1 VGILESV
8 FRRSTSTL
16 ANPDRWLLRAF
27 GAGPT
32 NSGVHVDEGSTL
44 SSSAFWAGVR
54 LISESLSTV
63 PLHVYRMTPD
73 GQRRVEREH
82 PVDQLIYTSPND
94 EMTAQEWRS
103 QMIAGMIL
111 SGNSYNELVRDRGG
125 RIRQIWPLSWYR
137 VELKR
142 GGDSE
147 LYYQISTTGLD
158 DVTDRNTVAFLGAD
172 QVLHLRGFNIRG
184 LLGESM
190 VAKLRETI
198 GITLATEAFGASF
211 FGNGTTLS
219 GVLEH
224 PGSLSEDAQKRLR
237 DSWRE
242 KYSGLSRSHRVAI
255 LEEGMKFNPVSVPP
269 EDAQFLETR
278 QFQVQEAARALRLP
292 PHMLG
297 DLSRATFSNIE
308 HQAIEFVTHSLR
320 PWAAIIEQRMQLSL
334 LTAQERAQGY
344 YIRHNLE
351 GLLRGDIKA
360 RYDAYAVGRQ
370 WGWLSVDD
378 IRALEDLNP
387 IADGDIYLQPLNM
400 VPAGSPGPVPPT
412 QADESDTVRSL
423 PATRTIDLREHTQ
436 RNADNRRKMR
446 DVYRPLLRDALQ
458 TIVKG
463 EVRAI
468 RRAAKEELRGASS
481 FEVWVNNYYGHGF
494 TERVR
499 RVMGPVIRAYQEQVT
514 IMAGTELGGD
524 PGDLTKWMEAYLDS
538 FARRYA
544 GYNRH
549 QLLRL
554 IEKMSADELKSAVDD
569 MTTQWEDSRAEDVAS
584 EEAVRAG
591 SAILRA
597 VWANLGIVALR
608 WVADADPCDFCLEIS
623 GTVVTTV
630 QPFAGEGTEI
640 LSSTGEALAITQ
652 TIMNPPL
659 HRGCQCELVPE
670 R

>member
-8 FRRSTSTL
+8 FRSTSTL
-16 ANPDRWLLRAF
+16 ASPDRWLLRAF

-32 NSGVHVDEGSTL
+32 NSGVHVDESTTL

-63 PLHVYRMTPD
+63 PLHVYRMTED
-73 GQRRVEREH
+73 GQRRVERDH
-82 PVDQLIYTSPND
+82 PVDQLIYTAPNP

-103 QMIAGMIL
+103 QMLAGMIL
-111 SGNSYNELVRDRGG
+111 AGNAYNELVRDRGG

-147 LYYQISTTGLD
+147 LYYQVSTTGLD
-158 DVTDRNTVAFLGAD
+158 DVTDRPTVAILPSA
-172 QVLHLRGFNIRG
+172 QVLHLRGFNVRG

-190 VAKLRETI
+190 VTKLRETI
-198 GITLATEAFGASF
+198 GITLATEAFGAAF
-211 FGNGTTLS
+211 FGSGTTLA

-237 DSWRE
+237 DSWQQR
-242 KYSGLSRSHRVAI
+242 YSGLSRSHRVAI
-255 LEEGMKFNPVSVPP
+255 LEEGMKFNPISVPP
-269 EDAQFLETR
+269 EAAQFLETR

-297 DLSRATFSNIE
+297 DLSRATFSNVE
-308 HQAIEFVTHSLR
+308 QQAIEFVTHSLR

-334 LTAQERAQGY
+334 LTEAERAQGY

-378 IRALEDLNP
+378 VRALEDLNP
-387 IADGDIYLQPLNM
+387 IEDGDIYLQPMNM
-400 VPAGSPGPVPPT
+400 VQAGTSLVPLAEAEEP
-412 QADESDTVRSL
+412 DTVRALES
-423 PATRTIDLREHTQ
+423 RTMDMREHTQ
-436 RNADNRRKMR
+436 RAADVRRKMR
-446 DVYRPLLRDALQ
+446 DVYRPLLRDAMQ

-468 RRAAKEELRGASS
+468 RKAIDDELRGASS
-481 FEVWVNNYYGHGF
+481 LEQWIRTYYGPQF
-494 TERVR
+494 LERVIK
-499 RVMGPVIRAYQEQVT
+499 VLGPVIRAYQEQV
-514 IMAGTELGGD
+514 ALAASQEVGSD
-524 PGDLTKWMEAYLDS
+524 PGDLLPFIQAYIAS

-544 GYNRH
+544 GYNRM

-554 IEKMSADELKSAVDD
+554 IERMNPDQLAAAAED
-569 MTTQWEDSRAEDVAS
+569 MLDQWEQNRAEEVAS
-584 EEAVRAG
+584 EETVRAG

-597 VWANLGIVALR
+597 AWARMGVQAIR
-608 WVADADPCDFCLEIS
+608 WVADSDPCDFCAELA
-623 GTVVTTV
+623 GTVVTVV
-630 QPFAGEGTEI
+630 QPFAGSGTE
-640 LSSTGEALAITQ
+640 LLTSGGETLQITQ